1 MAKEDLRAAGVEDI
15 QFFTDVDKKWDKGD
29 STITAT
35 YPGWYFDQQLAEKKE
50 EYRQRT
56 RKPADDEIVSD
67 VDPEYLNE
75 TRALATK
82 IKALE
87 EARPKLN
94 GAQTTFLKKA
104 VSELECGISESM
116 FSYDDMHFGEAS
128 AHEELKRQLNPCIKI
143 DKRLATSL
151 NLKSYKGGMVSRDD
165 ATIATQIMNKA
176 LGETSNIERLRR
188 KDLTCRTRRVTPFTG
203 DGEFMETPD
212 GRESASTA
220 TP

>member
-67 VDPEYLNE
+67 ADPEYLNE

-176 LGETSNIERLRR
+176 LERRATSSGYAG
-188 KDLTCRTRRVTPFTG
+188 KT
-203 DGEFMETPD
+203 
-212 GRESASTA
+212 
-220 TP
+220 